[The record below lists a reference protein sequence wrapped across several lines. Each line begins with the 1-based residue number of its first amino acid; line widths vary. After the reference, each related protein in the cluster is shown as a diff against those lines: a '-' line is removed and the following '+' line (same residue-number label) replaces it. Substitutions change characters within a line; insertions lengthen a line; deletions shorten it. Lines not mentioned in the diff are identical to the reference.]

1 MTRTYVLV
9 SGDFVKTG
17 GMDRANHAL
26 ATYLSGRGDEVHLVA
41 FRVGGELLESPGVTW
56 HRVPKPLGSYSLGRP
71 MLDAIGRDLASRMMP
86 RGARVV
92 VNGGN
97 CRWGDVNW
105 VHHINVLDRPKPGRG
120 VFRRLKAWHDFRA
133 HVSLERQALAKA
145 RLVVTTCERNRRD
158 LVEQFGLPA
167 ERIGVVYYGTDP
179 EVFHP
184 ASPAR
189 RLELRQALGW
199 PEGRP
204 VFLFVGGLGDR
215 RKGFDTLYQAWAT
228 LCREPSWQADLVVVG
243 TGAERPLWEGRA
255 KLEGLADRVRFLG
268 FRRDVPDLLRAA
280 DAHVLPSRYEGY
292 SLITHEAL
300 CCGLPAYVSASAGI
314 AERYPPDLAELLISD
329 PDNVEDL
336 VERLRGW
343 ADLMSRIGPSLAR
356 FGETLRQETW
366 DDMAARFA
374 SFLDGSA

>member
-1 MTRTYVLV
+1 MTRAYVLV

-41 FRVGGELLESPGVTW
+41 FRVGGELLERPGVTW
-56 HRVPKPLGSYSLGRP
+56 HRVPKPLGSYSLGLP
-71 MLDAIGRDLASRMMP
+71 VIDALGREWAARMMP

-105 VHHINVLDRPKPGRG
+105 VHHINLLDRPEPGQG
-120 VFRRLKAWHDFRA
+120 LARRLKGRLDYRA
-133 HVSLERQALAKA
+133 HVARERQALSKA

-158 LVEQFGLPA
+158 LVEHFGLPLD
-167 ERIGVVYYGTDP
+167 RIRVAYYGTDP

-184 ASPAR
+184 ATSER
-189 RLELRQALGW
+189 QLELRQSLGW

-204 VFLFVGGLGDR
+204 VFLFVGALGDR
-215 RKGFDTLYQAWAT
+215 RKGFDTLYQAWAA

-243 TGAERPLWEGRA
+243 SGAERPHWEARA

-314 AERYPPDLAELLISD
+314 AERYPSDLADLLIPD
-329 PDNVEDL
+329 PDNVGEL

-343 ADLMSRIGPSLAR
+343 GDLARRVGPSLAR
-356 FGETLRQETW
+356 FGESLREETW
-366 DDMAARFA
+366 DHMAARFS
-374 SFLDGSA
+374 SFLDASG

>member
-1 MTRTYVLV
+1 MMRTYVLV

-41 FRVGGELLESPGVTW
+41 YRVGGELLEAPGVTW

-71 MLDAIGRDLASRMMP
+71 MLDASGREWAARLMP

-105 VHHINVLDRPKPGRG
+105 VHHINRLDAPRPGRG
-120 VFRRLKAWHDFRA
+120 VFRRIKAWHDFRA
-133 HVSLERQALAKA
+133 HVARERQALAKA

-158 LVEQFGLPA
+158 LVEQFGLPV
-167 ERIGVVYYGTDP
+167 ERIRVVYYGTDP
-179 EVFHP
+179 EVFRP
-184 ASPAR
+184 PSPDR
-189 RLELRQALGW
+189 RFELRKSLGW
-199 PEGRP
+199 PEDRP

-215 RKGFDTLYQAWAT
+215 RKGFDTLYEAWST
-228 LCREPSWQADLVVVG
+228 LCRDSSWRADLVVVG
-243 TGAERPLWEGRA
+243 SGGERTLWEARA
-255 KLEGLADRVRFLG
+255 GAEGLADRVRFLG
-268 FRRDVPDLLRAA
+268 FRRDVPDLLQAA

-300 CCGLPAYVSASAGI
+300 CSGLPAYVSASAGI
-314 AERYPPDLAELLISD
+314 AERYPADLAELLISD
-329 PDNVEDL
+329 PDNIEGL

-343 ADLMSRIGPSLAR
+343 ADLMGRVGSSLAR

-366 DDMAARFA
+366 DDMADRFA
-374 SFLDGSA
+374 GFLDGSA

>member
-1 MTRTYVLV
+1 MTRVYVLV

-41 FRVGGELLESPGVTW
+41 FRVGGELLERPGVTW
-56 HRVPKPLGSYSLGRP
+56 HRVPRPLGSYSLGLP
-71 MLDAIGRDLASRMMP
+71 MIDTLGRKWASRMMP
-86 RGARVV
+86 MGARVV

-105 VHHINVLDRPKPGRG
+105 VHHINRLDRPKPARG
-120 VFRRLKAWHDFRA
+120 VLRRLKGWFDYQS
-133 HVSLERQALAKA
+133 HVSRERQALARA

-158 LVEQFGLPA
+158 LVEQFGLSA
-167 ERIGVVYYGTDP
+167 ERIKVVYYGTDP
-179 EVFHP
+179 EVFQP
-184 ASPAR
+184 ATLER

-228 LCREPSWQADLVVVG
+228 LCRDPSWMADLMVVG
-243 TGAERPLWEGRA
+243 SGAEQSYWEDRS
-255 KLEGLADRVRFLG
+255 KLEGLNDRIRFLG
-268 FRRDVPDLLRAA
+268 FRRDVPDLLSAA

-314 AERYPPDLAELLISD
+314 AERYPSDLADLLIPD
-329 PDNVEDL
+329 PDNVGDL
-336 VERLRGW
+336 VERLRGSG
-343 ADLMSRIGPSLAR
+343 DLARRVASSLAS
-356 FGETLRQETW
+356 FGESLREETW
-366 DDMAARFA
+366 DDMAARFS
-374 SFLDGSA
+374 SFLDESG

>member
-41 FRVGGELLESPGVTW
+41 FRVGGELLEAPGVTW

-71 MLDAIGRDLASRMMP
+71 MLDALGRNWASRMMP

-120 VFRRLKAWHDFRA
+120 VFRRLKAWYDFRA
-133 HVSLERQALAKA
+133 HVGLERQALAKA

-158 LVEQFGLPA
+158 LSEQFGLPI

-179 EVFHP
+179 EVFRP

-189 RLELRQALGW
+189 RLELRRALGW
-199 PEGRP
+199 AEGRP

-215 RKGFDTLYQAWAT
+215 RKGFDTLYEAWST
-228 LCREPSWQADLVVVG
+228 LCRDSSWQADLVVVG
-243 TGAERPLWEGRA
+243 SGGERRLWEARA
-255 KLEGLADRVRFLG
+255 RLEGLANRIRFPG
-268 FRRDVPDLLRAA
+268 FRRDVPDLLRAS

-314 AERYPPDLAELLISD
+314 AERYPPDLAELLIHD
-329 PDNVEDL
+329 PDDSGGL

-343 ADLMSRIGPSLAR
+343 ADLTSRIGPSLTG
-356 FGETLRQETW
+356 FSETLRQGTW
-366 DDMAARFA
+366 DDMAARFVR
-374 SFLDGSA
+374 FLDGSA

>member
-1 MTRTYVLV
+1 MTRAYVLV

-56 HRVPKPLGSYSLGRP
+56 HRVPKPLDSYSLGLP
-71 MLDAIGRDLASRMMP
+71 MLDAMGRDWAARMMP

-105 VHHINVLDRPKPGRG
+105 VHHINILDRPKPGRG
-120 VFRRLKAWHDFRA
+120 VVRRLKAWYDFRA
-133 HVSLERQALAKA
+133 HVGLERQALAKA

-158 LVEQFGLPA
+158 LSERFGLPT

-179 EVFHP
+179 EVFRP
-184 ASPAR
+184 ASPAV
-189 RLELRQALGW
+189 RLELRQGLGW

-215 RKGFDTLYQAWAT
+215 RKGFDTLYEAWAT
-228 LCREPSWQADLVVVG
+228 LCRDSSWQADLVVVG
-243 TGAERPLWEGRA
+243 SGGERPLWEARA
-255 KLEGLADRVRFLG
+255 RLEGLADRIRFLG
-268 FRRDVPDLLRAA
+268 FRRDVPDLLRAS

-314 AERYPPDLAELLISD
+314 AERYPPDLAELLIPD
-329 PDNVEDL
+329 PDDSGGL

-343 ADLMSRIGPSLAR
+343 ADLTSRIGPSLAG
-356 FGETLRQETW
+356 FGEILRQGTW
-366 DDMAARFA
+366 DDMAARLVR
-374 SFLDGSA
+374 FLDGSA

>member
-1 MTRTYVLV
+1 MSRPYVLI

-26 ATYLSGRGDEVHLVA
+26 ASYLSGRGDEVHLVA
-41 FRVGGELLESPGVTW
+41 FRVGGELLERPGVTW
-56 HRVPKPLGSYSLGRP
+56 HRVPKPLGSYSLGLP
-71 MLDAIGRDLASRMMP
+71 MIDSAGRKVAARLMP

-105 VHHINVLDRPKPGRG
+105 VHHINLLDRPKPGFG
-120 VFRRLKAWHDFRA
+120 VFRRVKGWFDYQS
-133 HVSLERQALAKA
+133 HVARERQALAKA

-158 LVEQFGLPA
+158 LVERFGLPG
-167 ERIGVVYYGTDP
+167 ERIKVVYYGTDP

-184 ASPAR
+184 ATLER
-189 RLELRQALGW
+189 RVELRRGLGW

-204 VFLFVGGLGDR
+204 VFLFIGGLGDR
-215 RKGFDTLYQAWAT
+215 RKGFDTLYQAWST
-228 LCREPSWQADLVVVG
+228 LCREPSWPADLVVVG
-243 TGAERPLWEGRA
+243 SGAEQPRWEGRA
-255 KLEGLADRVRFLG
+255 KVEGLADRVRFLG

-314 AERYPPDLAELLISD
+314 AERYPASLADLLIPD
-329 PDNVEDL
+329 PDDVPGL

-343 ADLMSRIGPSLAR
+343 GDLARRIGPSLAG
-356 FGETLRQETW
+356 FGESLRQQTW
-366 DDMAARFA
+366 DDMAAKF
-374 SFLDGSA
+374 SGFLDESA